1 MRRSQDRKQSRVEV
15 IKIVKRGS
23 NKLPYGLVKDLCNQY
38 YQYGVGLGALL
49 TTLDLIE
56 RYPEIVRKKRE
67 ERITGSRVAGSGDED
82 RSLDDDSSDDD
93 FVRPASG
100 PSGPRRPPQV
110 VIVGRSGSGRP
121 QPQYRPPPP
130 PPGQQQPPPRPAG
143 VNILH
148 TGPGPGEHGTGNP
161 IPDYHLPPR
170 PPAGPDVP
178 VMLHTD
184 PGPHG
189 PEFSARRPSR
199 YQSGPQERIYVRR
212 PSQREYINVESRERQ
227 RSRPTEGV
235 HRASSESRRRAQT
248 VRMKSRISAVEAG
261 PTAGDLESEDDGVYS
276 VQKGEV
282 KQRHIK

>member
-15 IKIVKRGS
+15 IKIVKRRS
-23 NKLPYGLVKDLCNQY
+23 NKLPQGLVKDLCNQY

-67 ERITGSRVAGSGDED
+67 ERITGSRVVGSGDED
-82 RSLDDDSSDDD
+82 RSPDDGSSDDD
-93 FVRPASG
+93 FVRSASG
-100 PSGPRRPPQV
+100 SSDPPRPPEV
-110 VIVGRSGSGRP
+110 VIVGRSSSGRP

-130 PPGQQQPPPRPAG
+130 PPGQQQPPPGPTG

-148 TGPGPGEHGTGNP
+148 TGPGPSDHGTGNLMP
-161 IPDYHLPPR
+161 EYDLP
-170 PPAGPDVP
+170 P
-178 VMLHTD
+178 VMLHTG
-184 PGPHG
+184 PGPHD

-199 YQSGPQERIYVRR
+199 YQSRPQERVYVRR
-212 PSQREYINVESRERQ
+212 PSHREYINVESRERQ
-227 RSRPTEGV
+227 RSRPMEGV
-235 HRASSESRRRAQT
+235 HRAGSESRRRAQT

-261 PTAGDLESEDDGVYS
+261 PTAGDLESEGDRVYS
-276 VQKGEV
+276 DQKVEM